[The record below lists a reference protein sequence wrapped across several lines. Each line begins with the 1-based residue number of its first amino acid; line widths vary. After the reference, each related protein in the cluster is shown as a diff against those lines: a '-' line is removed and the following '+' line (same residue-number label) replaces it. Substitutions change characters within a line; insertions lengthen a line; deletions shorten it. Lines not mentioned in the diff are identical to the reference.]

1 MTLQIVVSLHRASG
15 YFRYRHPGHC
25 ERRWSLARERGFAN
39 EFHAFKRFCNRQP
52 KRAEY
57 PSSAAFVMEGS

>member
-1 MTLQIVVSLHRASG
+1 MESG
-15 YFRYRHPGHC
+15 EGT
-25 ERRWSLARERGFAN
+25 GFAN